1 MTQRGAGDRA
11 YGYSPAV
18 APFSQP
24 AEGSVRVETVIGVI
38 VWIVVALAF
47 AFICA
52 SIASNKGRSPL
63 LWGILGLVFPVIA
76 LIVIALLSSTGPRGS
91 TPL

>member
-1 MTQRGAGDRA
+1 MG
-11 YGYSPAV
+11 
-18 APFSQP
+18 
-24 AEGSVRVETVIGVI
+24 TVIGVI
-38 VWIVVALAF
+38 IWVVVALAF

-52 SIASNKGRSPL
+52 KVAFNKGRSPL

-76 LIVIALLSSTGPRGS
+76 LIIIALLPRTGPPGS